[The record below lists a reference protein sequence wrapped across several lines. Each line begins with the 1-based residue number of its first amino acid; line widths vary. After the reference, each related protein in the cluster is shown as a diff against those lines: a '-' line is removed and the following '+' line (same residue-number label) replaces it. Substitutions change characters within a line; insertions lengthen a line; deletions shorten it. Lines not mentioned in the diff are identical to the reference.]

1 MSDDCIV
8 SYASIPEE
16 IVCTV
21 PAGINRILQ
30 VLLLIYLS
38 IDSIV
43 PC

>member
-8 SYASIPEE
+8 SYANIPEE

-21 PAGINRILQ
+21 PAGIKSTSPGFT
-30 VLLLIYLS
+30 LIYLS